1 MQAEQ
6 ARLDA
11 ADDGRVLWRAW
22 GPYLAER
29 AWGTVREDYS
39 AGGTAWD
46 YFPHD
51 HARSR
56 AYRWN
61 EDGLAGICD
70 DRQWFCFALA
80 FWNGR
85 DPILKERLF
94 GLTGPE
100 GNHGEDVKEYWW
112 YLDSTPTHS
121 WMRWRYHY
129 PQDAFPYYDLVE
141 VNRSRG
147 GDDAEYE
154 LVDTGVFDEGRYWS
168 VTADYAKAGPHD
180 ICIRVTVENRGP
192 REATLHVLPTLWF
205 RNTWAWGLADHG
217 DYPVVRGEGAQLVG
231 DHKFVGRIVL
241 SGDGTPTPLACD
253 NESNGQ
259 LLWGVPGRSRY
270 PKDGINDHVVHGAP
284 TVNPDCSG
292 SKGALHYVLTVPAGE
307 SAQIRLRLTADGPDA
322 ADISEHSS
330 ASPESTE
337 DTEDTEDSKDAK
349 DIKDADVSERPERSG
364 SERPERS
371 GSERSGSD
379 RSGPERSEPAA
390 TEQAP
395 THAPPDLGP
404 GFETVMAAREAEADE
419 FFAELTPASCTADEA
434 LVLRQAVGG
443 LLWSKQYYHYNAARW
458 LKGDPLYPVEDRR
471 DQGRNARWWHLSAR
485 DVIAMPDAWEY
496 PWFAAW
502 DLAFHAVAL
511 ARVDPAFAKQQLE
524 LLLEGWYLHSSGQ
537 MPAYEWNFDDDNPPV
552 HAWAALQVFHLDGAR
567 DFDFLKRVFRKLLMN
582 FTWWVNHADP
592 DGDNVFK
599 GGFLGLDNIGPFDRH
614 YGLPPGTFLQQSDG
628 TAWMAMYSLNM
639 MEMALILA
647 RKDSTYHDLVPKF
660 YEHFALIAEA
670 AYRIGLWSE
679 QDGFFY
685 DVLQVPGTGLVPV
698 RVRSVVGLLP
708 LTAATSVPTSHLR
721 SITALSNRVRW
732 YQSNR
737 PEYTEHLGDD
747 ADGGQRRLLA
757 MVGPDRLGRLLT
769 HMLDEDEFLSGHG
782 LRALSR
788 EHHDHPFSLAVAG
801 KRYTLEYEPG
811 ESRTVMF
818 GGNSN
823 WRGPVW
829 FPVNYMLIDA
839 LDRYHEFFGDSW
851 RTPFPA
857 PDGPP
862 ATLRQIANDIAHRL
876 VSLFLKDADGRRP
889 VFGDVKLFQHDPAW
903 HDLIPFHE
911 YFHGDTGAGL
921 GASHQTGWTALV
933 VNLILRRESGQPPR
947 Y

>member
-1 MQAEQ
+1 MQAEK
-6 ARLDA
+6 ARLAA
-11 ADDGRVLWRAW
+11 ADEGRVPWRAW

-94 GLTGPE
+94 GLAGPE

-129 PQDAFPYYDLVE
+129 PQDTFPYCDLVE
-141 VNRSRG
+141 ENRARG
-147 GDDAEYE
+147 QDSPEYE

-168 VTADYAKAGPHD
+168 VTVDYAKAGPRD
-180 ICIRVTVENRGP
+180 MCVLIKAENRGP
-192 REATLHVLPTLWF
+192 QEATLHVLPTLWF

-217 DYPVVRGEGAQLVG
+217 DFPVVRGEGSQLIG
-231 DHKFVGRIVL
+231 DHLFVGRVVL

-253 NESNGQ
+253 NESNAR
-259 LLWGVPGRSRY
+259 LLWDTPGRSHY
-270 PKDGINDHVVHGAP
+270 PKDGINDHVVHGAE
-284 TVNPDCSG
+284 TVSPDCSG
-292 SKGALHYVLTVPAGE
+292 SKAALHYVLTVPPGE
-307 SAQIRLRLTADGPDA
+307 CAEIRLRLTAQDPEGPDDTGQTAKPATAHSQPHPASGKHPDLA
-322 ADISEHSS
+322 A
-330 ASPESTE
+330 
-337 DTEDTEDSKDAK
+337 
-349 DIKDADVSERPERSG
+349 RP
-364 SERPERS
+364 
-371 GSERSGSD
+371 
-379 RSGPERSEPAA
+379 A
-390 TEQAP
+390 
-395 THAPPDLGP
+395 PDLGS
-404 GFETVMAAREAEADE
+404 GFDTVLAARQAEADE
-419 FFAELTPASCTADEA
+419 FFADLTPASCTADEA
-434 LVLRQAVGG
+434 LVLRQAVAG
-443 LLWSKQYYHYNAARW
+443 LLWSKQYYHYNTARW
-458 LKGDPLYPVEDRR
+458 LKGDPLYPAEGSRE
-471 DQGRNARWWHLSAR
+471 QGRNARWWHLSAR

-567 DFDFLKRVFRKLLMN
+567 DFAFLKRVFRKLLMN

-614 YGLPPGTFLQQSDG
+614 YGLPPGTLLQQSDG

-647 RKDSTYHDLVPKF
+647 RQDSTYHDLVPKF

-679 QDGFFY
+679 EDGFFY
-685 DVLQVPGTGLVPV
+685 DVLRLPDDGLVPV

-708 LTAATSVPTSHLR
+708 LAAATSVPTSSLR
-721 SITALSNRVRW
+721 SITALANRVRW

-747 ADGGQRRLLA
+747 AGGAGGGHRRLLA
-757 MVGPDRLGRLLT
+757 MVGPERLRRLLT
-769 HMLDEDEFLSGHG
+769 RMLDEDEFLSGHG

-788 EHHDHPFSLAVAG
+788 EHHDHPFSLAVG
-801 KRYTLEYEPG
+801 GMRYTLEYEPG

-903 HDLIPFHE
+903 HDLIPFYE
-911 YFHGDTGAGL
+911 YFHGETGAGL

-933 VNLILRRESGQPPR
+933 VNLILRRQEPRKPPSV
-947 Y
+947 

>member
-1 MQAEQ
+1 MQEK
-6 ARLDA
+6 ARLKA
-11 ADDGRVLWRAW
+11 ADGGLAPWRAW

-39 AGGTAWD
+39 SDGTAWD
-46 YFPHD
+46 FFPHD

-61 EDGLAGICD
+61 EDGMGGICD
-70 DRQWFCFALA
+70 DRQFFCFALA

-85 DPILKERLF
+85 DPVLKERLF
-94 GLTGPE
+94 GLAGPE

-129 PQDAFPYYDLVE
+129 PQNAFPYDDLVE
-141 VNRSRG
+141 VNRARG
-147 GDDAEYE
+147 RDDAEYE
-154 LVDTGVFDEGRYWS
+154 LVDTGVFDDSRYWA

-180 ICIRVTVENRGP
+180 MCILIKAENRGP
-192 REATLHVLPTLWF
+192 EEATLHVLPTLWF
-205 RNTWAWGLADHG
+205 RNTWSWGLADHG
-217 DYPVVRGEGAQLVG
+217 DFPMVHGGGQRLIG
-231 DHKFVGRIVL
+231 DHRLVGRITL
-241 SGDGTPTPLACD
+241 TGDGMPTPLACD
-253 NESNGQ
+253 NESNATR
-259 LLWGVPGRSRY
+259 LWGAPNRTPY

-284 TVNPDCSG
+284 TVDPDCSG
-292 SKGALHYVLTVPAGE
+292 TKGALHYVLTVPPGGTGE
-307 SAQIRLRLTADGPDA
+307 IRLRLTAEDPGSPV
-322 ADISEHSS
+322 SS
-330 ASPESTE
+330 
-337 DTEDTEDSKDAK
+337 
-349 DIKDADVSERPERSG
+349 
-364 SERPERS
+364 
-371 GSERSGSD
+371 
-379 RSGPERSEPAA
+379 
-390 TEQAP
+390 
-395 THAPPDLGP
+395 PDLGP
-404 GFETVMAAREAEADE
+404 GFQAVLAARQAEADE
-419 FFAELTPASCTADEA
+419 FFAELTPDTCTADEA
-434 LVLRQAVGG
+434 LVLRQAVAG
-443 LLWSKQYYHYNAARW
+443 LLWSKQYYHYNVARW
-458 LKGDPLYPVEDRR
+458 LKGDPLHPADPRR
-471 DQGRNARWWHLSAR
+471 EHGRNARWWHLSAR

-511 ARVDPAFAKQQLE
+511 AQVDPAFAKQQLE
-524 LLLEGWYLHSSGQ
+524 LLLEGWYLHSCGQ

-552 HAWAALQVFHLDGAR
+552 HAWAALQVFALDGSR

-592 DGDNVFK
+592 DGDNVFE
-599 GGFLGLDNIGPFDRH
+599 GGFLGLDNIGPFDREH
-614 YGLPPGTFLQQSDG
+614 GLPPDTFLQQSDG

-647 RKDSTYHDLVPKF
+647 GQDSTYHDLVPKF

-670 AYRIGLWSE
+670 AHRIGLWSE
-679 QDGFFY
+679 EDGFFY
-685 DVLQVPGTGLVPV
+685 DVLQVPGEGLVPI

-708 LTAATSVPTSHLR
+708 LTAAASVPTSSLG
-721 SITALSNRVRW
+721 SIVELVNRVRW
-732 YQSNR
+732 YRSNR
-737 PEYTEHLGDD
+737 PEYTELLGGDET
-747 ADGGQRRLLA
+747 RRDHRQLLA
-757 MVGPDRLGRLLT
+757 MVGPERLRRLLDR
-769 HMLDEDEFLSGHG
+769 MLDENEFLSGHG

-788 EHHDHPFSLAVAG
+788 EHQDHPFSLTVG
-801 KRYTLEYEPG
+801 GTRYTLSYEPG

-839 LDRYHEFFGDSW
+839 LDRYHEFFGDGW
-851 RTPFPA
+851 RIPFPA
-857 PDGPP
+857 PGGPP

-876 VSLFLKDADGRRP
+876 VSLFLKDAEGRRP
-889 VFGDVKLFQHDPAW
+889 VFGEVKLFQHDPAW

-933 VNLILRRESGQPPR
+933 VNLILRRREQPRPPS
-947 Y
+947 

>member
-1 MQAEQ
+1 MECAFREKSLSSGFMQEK
-6 ARLDA
+6 ARLEA
-11 ADDGRVLWRAW
+11 ADGRRAPWRAW

-39 AGGTAWD
+39 PGGTAWD
-46 YFPHD
+46 FFPHD

-61 EDGLAGICD
+61 EDGMGGICD
-70 DRQWFCFALA
+70 DRQFFCFALA

-129 PQDAFPYYDLVE
+129 PQDAFPYLDLVE
-141 VNRSRG
+141 VNRTRSRE
-147 GDDAEYE
+147 DAEYE
-154 LVDTGVFDEGRYWS
+154 LVDTGAFDDGRYWA
-168 VTADYAKAGPHD
+168 VTADYAKAGPYD
-180 ICIRVTVENRGP
+180 MCIRIKAENRGP
-192 REATLHVLPTLWF
+192 VEATLHVLPTLWF
-205 RNTWAWGLADHG
+205 RNTWSWGLADHG
-217 DYPVVRGEGAQLVG
+217 DFPVIRGAGPQLVG
-231 DHKFVGRIVL
+231 DHKFVGRITL
-241 SGDGTPTPLACD
+241 TGDGAPTPLACD
-253 NESNGQ
+253 NESNAE
-259 LLWGVPGRSRY
+259 LLWGVPNRSPH

-284 TVNPDCSG
+284 TVDPDCTG
-292 SKGALHYVLTVPAGE
+292 TKAALHYVLTVPPGGCAE
-307 SAQIRLRLTADGPDA
+307 IRLRLTAEEPGSA
-322 ADISEHSS
+322 A
-330 ASPESTE
+330 
-337 DTEDTEDSKDAK
+337 
-349 DIKDADVSERPERSG
+349 
-364 SERPERS
+364 
-371 GSERSGSD
+371 
-379 RSGPERSEPAA
+379 
-390 TEQAP
+390 
-395 THAPPDLGP
+395 APPDLGP
-404 GFETVMAAREAEADE
+404 GFEAVLAARQAEADE
-419 FFAELTPASCTADEA
+419 FFAELTPDTCTADEA
-434 LVLRQAVGG
+434 LVLRQAVAG
-443 LLWSKQYYHYNAARW
+443 LLWSKQYYHYNVARW
-458 LKGDPLYPVEDRR
+458 LKGDPLHPADPDRG
-471 DQGRNARWWHLSAR
+471 QGRNARWWHLSAR
-485 DVIAMPDAWEY
+485 DVIAMPDPWEY

-511 ARVDPAFAKQQLE
+511 AQVDPAFAKQQLE
-524 LLLEGWYLHSSGQ
+524 LLLEGWYLHSCGQ
-537 MPAYEWNFDDDNPPV
+537 MPAYEWNFDDNNPPV
-552 HAWAALQVFHLDGAR
+552 HAWAALQVFALDGAR

-592 DGDNVFK
+592 DGDNVFE
-599 GGFLGLDNIGPFDRH
+599 GGFLGLDNIGPFDREH
-614 YGLPPGTFLQQSDG
+614 GVPPDTFLQQSDG

-639 MEMALILA
+639 MDMALILA
-647 RKDSTYHDLVPKF
+647 GQDSTYHDLVPKF

-679 QDGFFY
+679 EDGFFY
-685 DVLQVPGTGLVPV
+685 DVLQVPGEGLLPI

-708 LTAATSVPTSHLR
+708 LTAATSLPTSSLG
-721 SITALSNRVRW
+721 SISELVNRVRW
-732 YQSNR
+732 YRSNR
-737 PEYTEHLGDD
+737 PEYTELLGGDD
-747 ADGGQRRLLA
+747 TRHDHRQLLA
-757 MVGPDRLGRLLT
+757 MVGPDRLPRLLDR
-769 HMLDEDEFLSGHG
+769 MLDENEFLSGHG

-788 EHHDHPFSLAVAG
+788 EHQDHPFSLTVG
-801 KRYTLEYEPG
+801 GNLYTLSYEPG
-811 ESRTVMF
+811 ESRTMMF

-829 FPVNYMLIDA
+829 FPINYMLIDA

-851 RTPFPA
+851 RIPYPA

-876 VSLFLKDADGRRP
+876 VSLFLKDAEGRRP

-933 VNLILRRESGQPPR
+933 VNLILRRREPRPPSQQGGAED
-947 Y
+947 

>member
-1 MQAEQ
+1 MIMQAEK
-6 ARLDA
+6 ARLEA
-11 ADDGRVLWRAW
+11 ADEERVPWRAW

-29 AWGTVREDYS
+29 AWATVREDYS
-39 AGGTAWD
+39 PGGTAWD
-46 YFPHD
+46 DFPHD

-129 PQDAFPYYDLVE
+129 PQEAFPYDDLVQ
-141 VNRSRG
+141 VNRVRG
-147 GDDAEYE
+147 RDDPEYE

-168 VTADYAKAGPHD
+168 VTADYAKAGPRD
-180 ICIRVTVENRGP
+180 MCVLVKVENRGP
-192 REATLHVLPTLWF
+192 EEATIHVLPTLWF

-217 DYPVVRGEGAQLVG
+217 DFPEIRGEKGQLVG
-231 DHKFVGRIVL
+231 THRFVGRIVL
-241 SGDGTPTPLACD
+241 SGDGAPTPLACD
-253 NESNGQ
+253 NESNAP

-284 TVNPDCSG
+284 TVSPDRTG
-292 SKGALHYVLTVPAGE
+292 SKAALHYVLTVAPGE
-307 SAQIRLRLTADGPDA
+307 SAEIRLRLRAEGGEAAEVAGRPD
-322 ADISEHSS
+322 D
-330 ASPESTE
+330 
-337 DTEDTEDSKDAK
+337 
-349 DIKDADVSERPERSG
+349 
-364 SERPERS
+364 
-371 GSERSGSD
+371 
-379 RSGPERSEPAA
+379 
-390 TEQAP
+390 
-395 THAPPDLGP
+395 PPDLAS
-404 GFETVMAAREAEADE
+404 GFETVLAARRAEADE
-419 FFAELTPASCTADEA
+419 FFAELTPGSCTADEA
-434 LVLRQAVGG
+434 LVLRQAVAG

-458 LKGDPLYPVEDRR
+458 LKGDPVRPADDSRG
-471 DQGRNARWWHLSAR
+471 QGRNARWWHLSAR

-524 LLLEGWYLHSSGQ
+524 LLLESWYMHSCGQ
-537 MPAYEWNFDDDNPPV
+537 IPAYEWNFDDDNPPV

-567 DFDFLKRVFRKLLMN
+567 DFDFLKRMFRKLLMN

-592 DGDNVFK
+592 DGDNVFE
-599 GGFLGLDNIGPFDRH
+599 GGFLGLDNIGPFDREH
-614 YGLPPGTFLQQSDG
+614 GVLPGTFLQQSDG

-639 MEMALILA
+639 MEMALILSGH
-647 RKDSTYHDLVPKF
+647 DSTYHDLVPKF
-660 YEHFALIAEA
+660 HEHFALIAEA
-670 AYRIGLWSE
+670 AYSIGLWSE
-679 QDGFFY
+679 HDGFFY

-708 LTAATSVPTSHLR
+708 LVATTSVPTSSLR
-721 SITALSNRVRW
+721 SITELVDRVRW
-732 YQSNR
+732 YRSNR
-737 PEYTEHLGDD
+737 PEYTELLGGDD
-747 ADGGQRRLLA
+747 TRNDDRQLLA
-757 MVGPDRLGRLLT
+757 MVGPERLPRLLAR
-769 HMLDEDEFLSGHG
+769 MLDEKEFLSGHG

-788 EHHDHPFSLAVAG
+788 EHHDHPFSLTVDG
-801 KRYTLEYEPG
+801 SNYTLEYEPG
-811 ESRTVMF
+811 ESRTVLF

-851 RTPFPA
+851 RTAFPA

-862 ATLRQIANDIAHRL
+862 ATLRHIANDIAHRL

-889 VFGDVKLFQHDPAW
+889 VFGDSKLFQHDPAW

-933 VNLILRRESGQPPR
+933 VNLILRKREQRRAQS
-947 Y
+947 

>member
-1 MQAEQ
+1 MQAEKD
-6 ARLDA
+6 RLEA
-11 ADDGRVLWRAW
+11 ADDGRVPWRAW

-39 AGGTAWD
+39 SGGTAWD

-56 AYRWN
+56 VYRWN

-70 DRQWFCFALA
+70 ERQWFCFGLA

-85 DPILKERLF
+85 DPIIKERLF

-129 PQDAFPYYDLVE
+129 PQEAFPYDELVH
-141 VNRSRG
+141 VNRVRG
-147 GDDAEYE
+147 RDDPEYE

-168 VTADYAKAGPHD
+168 VTADYAKAGPRD
-180 ICIRVTVENRGP
+180 MCVLIKAENRGP
-192 REATLHVLPTLWF
+192 EEATLHVLPTLWF
-205 RNTWAWGLADHG
+205 RNTWAWGLPDHG
-217 DYPVVRGEGAQLVG
+217 DYPVIRGEGAQLVG
-231 DHKFVGRIVL
+231 DHRFAGRIVL
-241 SGDGTPTPLACD
+241 SGDGTPNALACD
-253 NESNGQ
+253 NETNSQ
-259 LLWGVPGRSRY
+259 LLWGSPGRSRY

-284 TVNPDCSG
+284 TVNPDRSG
-292 SKGALHYVLTVPAGE
+292 SKAALHYVLTVPAGE
-307 SAQIRLRLTADGPDA
+307 TAEIRLRLTAEDCDRDREAGDA
-322 ADISEHSS
+322 AEADY
-330 ASPESTE
+330 
-337 DTEDTEDSKDAK
+337 
-349 DIKDADVSERPERSG
+349 DADAEDFG
-364 SERPERS
+364 YTT
-371 GSERSGSD
+371 D
-379 RSGPERSEPAA
+379 APA
-390 TEQAP
+390 P
-395 THAPPDLGP
+395 VRDLP
-404 GFETVMAAREAEADE
+404 NLASGFEAVLAARQAEADE
-419 FFAELTPASCTADEA
+419 FFADLTPGSCTADEA
-434 LVLRQAVGG
+434 LVLRQAVAG

-458 LKGDPLYPVEDRR
+458 LKGDPLDLADPGRE
-471 DQGRNARWWHLSAR
+471 QGRNARWWHLSAR

-524 LLLEGWYLHSSGQ
+524 LLLEGWYLHSCGQ
-537 MPAYEWNFDDDNPPV
+537 IPAYEWNFDDDNPPV

-567 DFDFLKRVFRKLLMN
+567 DLDFLKRVFRKLLMN
-582 FTWWVNHADP
+582 FTWWVNHADS
-592 DGDNVFK
+592 DGDNVFE
-599 GGFLGLDNIGPFDRH
+599 GGFLGLDNIGPFDREH
-614 YGLPPGTFLQQSDG
+614 GVPPGTFLQQSDG

-647 RKDSTYHDLVPKF
+647 REDSTYHDLVPKF

-679 QDGFFY
+679 EDGFFY
-685 DVLQVPGTGLVPV
+685 DVLQVPDTGLVPV

-708 LTAATSVPTSHLR
+708 LAAATSVPTRHLR
-721 SITALSNRVRW
+721 SIADLVNRVRW
-732 YQSNR
+732 YRSNR
-737 PEYTEHLGDD
+737 PEYTELLGG
-747 ADGGQRRLLA
+747 ADTRNGDRQLLA
-757 MVGPDRLGRLLT
+757 MVGPERLPRLLT
-769 HMLDEDEFLSGHG
+769 RMLDEDEFLSGHG

-788 EHHDHPFSLAVAG
+788 EHHGHPFCLTVDGSD
-801 KRYTLEYEPG
+801 YTVEYEPG
-811 ESRTVMF
+811 ESRTVLF

-829 FPVNYMLIDA
+829 FPINYMLIDA
-839 LDRYHEFFGDSW
+839 LDRYHEFFGDEW
-851 RTPFPA
+851 RTAFPA

-933 VNLILRRESGQPPR
+933 VNLILRRQDLGRQDSGRQDSGR
-947 Y
+947 QDRRL